1 MNFNEFQKEYS
12 IKSQKQLKALRNVL
26 RAFLLWII
34 GVMSTN
40 ELKKLQNGYLPK
52 INLEKKTAHKYLT
65 KSNKIPTTIFL
76 LNYYF
81 SY

>member
-1 MNFNEFQKEYS
+1 
-12 IKSQKQLKALRNVL
+12 
-26 RAFLLWII
+26 
-34 GVMSTN
+34 MSTN